1 MSRPPSK
8 PRAKQFPGNIPCN
21 AWRCNGQKDGKY
33 HAAFAATWWDA
44 CKRWHETNPG
54 DLNDRPF

>member
-1 MSRPPSK
+1 MSRSGSK
-8 PRAKQFPGNIPCN
+8 PRAKPLRGDLPW
-21 AWRCNGQKDGKY
+21 WRCNGHKDGKY

-54 DLNDRPF
+54 DLNDCPF